1 MEYSQQCNDINIP
14 PLSKPGSNVQTAL
27 WATAEYRIASTE

>member
-14 PLSKPGSNVQTAL
+14 PLNKPGSNVQTGL
-27 WATAEYRIASTE
+27 WAAAEYRIGSTE